1 METTGT
7 SGGRSSPS
15 DQAGHV
21 PPLHLQREGDRVDR
35 VGASGGRPPRG
46 EGEAQTI
53 WGSPGVSARKRIF
66 TGIGVALAAAV
77 FFAIAHWQGASM
89 LVSTIIGIIFIGC
102 FVWYLTIVAP
112 RPFTLALD
120 AGAITRTDAGKEP
133 EVIPWTGMAKVKEEV
148 FKSGKSVS
156 LTVYKRVGERG
167 LHKAWA
173 VYRDDVPRFDELL
186 AAVRAALP
194 EGVPWIRET
203 VHE

>member
-1 METTGT
+1 METIGKNKGT
-7 SGGRSSPS
+7 S
-15 DQAGHV
+15 
-21 PPLHLQREGDRVDR
+21 PPGPLSL
-35 VGASGGRPPRG
+35 RG
-46 EGEAQTI
+46 EGEITDRAGASNGRPARDESEAQAR
-53 WGSPGVSARKRIF
+53 WVSPGVSVRKRIL

-77 FFAIAHWQGASM
+77 FFAIARWQGASM
-89 LVSTIIGIIFIGC
+89 LVSTVIGIIFIGC

-120 AGAITRTDAGKEP
+120 AGALTRTDAGKEP

-194 EGVPWIRET
+194 ESVPWIRET

>member
-1 METTGT
+1 METIGT
-7 SGGRSSPS
+7 SGGEI
-15 DQAGHV
+15 A
-21 PPLHLQREGDRVDR
+21 DR
-35 VGASGGRPPRG
+35 VGASDGRSARD
-46 EGEAQTI
+46 EGETQSR
-53 WGSPGVSARKRIF
+53 WVSPGVSVRKRIF
-66 TGIGVALAAAV
+66 TGAGVALAAAV
-77 FFAIAHWQGASM
+77 FFAIARWQGASM

-120 AGAITRTDAGKEP
+120 SGAITRTDVGNEP
-133 EVIPWTGMAKVKEEV
+133 EVIPWTGVAKVKEEV

-173 VYRDDVPRFDELL
+173 VYRDDVPRFDELQ
-186 AAVRAALP
+186 AAMRAALP
-194 EGVPWIRET
+194 DGVPWIRET